1 MQKQIKLNEDF
12 QNQIQEE
19 IENSSPF
26 ISDLTP
32 IDIVKAEYQDNFKFE
47 QSFLELQ
54 KRYSRVRR
62 LRRDGN
68 CFYRAYLF
76 QVFEFFINAT
86 GTTEAPT
93 PCTQYEAFLKTVENS
108 KKELTSMGYDE
119 IAVEDFYDIFL
130 EKAKKLREIEP
141 KDAEGYLHSTL
152 SNKEEA
158 NYLIMYARFLTSC
171 YLKQNSFLFEDFVG
185 DIPSFCMREVEAV
198 NVECDH
204 PQIIA
209 ITNYLGVGVEI
220 NSVGPKGN
228 MEVIRLPE
236 DDAFDKEGYFRSRLL
251 YVPGH
256 YDALY

>member
-1 MQKQIKLNEDF
+1 M
-12 QNQIQEE
+12 
-19 IENSSPF
+19 
-26 ISDLTP
+26 
-32 IDIVKAEYQDNFKFE
+32 
-47 QSFLELQ
+47 
-54 KRYSRVRR
+54 
-62 LRRDGN
+62 
-68 CFYRAYLF
+68 
-76 QVFEFFINAT
+76 
-86 GTTEAPT
+86 
-93 PCTQYEAFLKTVENS
+93 
-108 KKELTSMGYDE
+108 
-119 IAVEDFYDIFL
+119 
-130 EKAKKLREIEP
+130 
-141 KDAEGYLHSTL
+141 
-152 SNKEEA
+152 
-158 NYLIMYARFLTSC
+158 
-171 YLKQNSFLFEDFVG
+171 G